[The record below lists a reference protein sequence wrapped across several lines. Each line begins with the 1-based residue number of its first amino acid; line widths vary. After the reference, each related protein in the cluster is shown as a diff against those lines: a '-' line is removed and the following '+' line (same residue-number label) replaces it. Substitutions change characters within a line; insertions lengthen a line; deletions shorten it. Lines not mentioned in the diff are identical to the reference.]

1 MPAPFP
7 SLEPGVPELPPTIVR
22 HDGAYE
28 LMSRVRVPHPRN
40 EVFAFF
46 SDPRNLRELTPD
58 HVGFEILNEGD
69 VDMKE
74 GATIDCRLT
83 VHRFISIGWTC
94 LIEQWEPPHRFV
106 DIQVKGPF
114 RSWSHEHAFVD
125 EGDSTLIQDHVR
137 YRVLGGRPVHALFVR
152 RDQLKVFNHRARMIR
167 SRWGAV
173 DS

>member
-46 SDPRNLRELTPD
+46 SDPRNLRELTPE

-74 GATIDCRLT
+74 GATIDCRLNL
-83 VHRFISIGWTC
+83 RIMS
-94 LIEQWEPPHRFV
+94 LRR
-106 DIQVKGPF
+106 K
-114 RSWSHEHAFVD
+114 
-125 EGDSTLIQDHVR
+125 VR
-137 YRVLGGRPVHALFVR
+137 VPSAALTW
-152 RDQLKVFNHRARMIR
+152 LAT
-167 SRWGAV
+167 
-173 DS
+173 